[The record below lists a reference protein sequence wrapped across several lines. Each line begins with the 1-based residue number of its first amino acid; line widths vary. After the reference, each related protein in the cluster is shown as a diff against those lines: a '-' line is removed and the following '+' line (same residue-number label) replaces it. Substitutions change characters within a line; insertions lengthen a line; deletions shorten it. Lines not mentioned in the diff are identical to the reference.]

1 MLCHLFP
8 YSTSVF
14 NDTVAKVRNFVE
26 SAKKE
31 RIKDKKK

>member
-1 MLCHLFP
+1 MPQHA
-8 YSTSVF
+8 STPQWT
-14 NDTVAKVRNFVE
+14 DTVAKVRNFVE